1 MRPLSFIGV
10 CLTPVLLLLG
20 AAGTPA
26 AANGSL
32 LIWDVEVQAAACR
45 DRSH

>member
-1 MRPLSFIGV
+1 MRLLSFIGV

-26 AANGSL
+26 AARSALNKGSM
-32 LIWDVEVQAAACR
+32 R
-45 DRSH
+45 